1 MCINAVMNEATKNRP
16 TCSWLGVGGVF
27 NMTRFGAGCASDVII
42 VIDNGVIVVENEVIV
57 IEDVAPGLG
66 LSLPLA

>member
-1 MCINAVMNEATKNRP
+1 
-16 TCSWLGVGGVF
+16 
-27 NMTRFGAGCASDVII
+27 MTRFGAGCASDVII